1 MSDLMNLYFIKQHI
15 LEIKLELAKVAIEKQ
30 NCIKNQ
36 YYEKAFEFA
45 KRKKHCEMIFLIR

>member
-15 LEIKLELAKVAIEKQ
+15 LEIKLDLAKVAIEKQ

-36 YYEKAFEFA
+36 YYEKKLLNYA
-45 KRKKHCEMIFLIR
+45 KRKNIARCYS